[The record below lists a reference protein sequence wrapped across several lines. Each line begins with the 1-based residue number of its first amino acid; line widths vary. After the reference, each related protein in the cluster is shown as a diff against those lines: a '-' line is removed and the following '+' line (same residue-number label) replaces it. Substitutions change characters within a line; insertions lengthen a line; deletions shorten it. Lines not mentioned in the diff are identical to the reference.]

1 MSNILDGRELSGRLY
16 KTLVPRIQSLVSR
29 KITPSLKIILIG
41 ARRDSIVYTQ
51 MKAKRC
57 ASLGILC
64 EIVELPET
72 IETQEVIERIL
83 SFNQDTSVHG
93 IMVQLPLPEVIRN
106 DTRKIVDTIDV
117 SKDVDGLTSA
127 SLGKLITEPIE
138 IHDLWNLDFWVSS
151 TIYGILHFLA
161 DRDID
166 LVGKNVA
173 VVGNSALIGLPATII
188 LSKLGATVE
197 TSQIYTTNLSERL
210 RDRDIIIVGCGK
222 RELIRGESIKP
233 GAVIIDIGINVVVDE
248 DTGTR
253 KIYGDCNYP
262 ECSEKAGLITPVP
275 GGVGPMTI
283 YSLLEQLVKSA
294 EASDYE

>member
-1 MSNILDGRELSGRLY
+1 MSNILDGRELSARLY

-72 IETQEVIERIL
+72 IDTFDVIEKIL
-83 SFNQDTSVHG
+83 SFNQDSKVHG

-151 TIYGILHFLA
+151 TIYGILHF
-161 DRDID
+161 
-166 LVGKNVA
+166 
-173 VVGNSALIGLPATII
+173 
-188 LSKLGATVE
+188 
-197 TSQIYTTNLSERL
+197 
-210 RDRDIIIVGCGK
+210 
-222 RELIRGESIKP
+222 
-233 GAVIIDIGINVVVDE
+233 
-248 DTGTR
+248 
-253 KIYGDCNYP
+253 
-262 ECSEKAGLITPVP
+262 
-275 GGVGPMTI
+275 
-283 YSLLEQLVKSA
+283 
-294 EASDYE
+294 

>member
-29 KITPSLKIILIG
+29 GITPSLKIILIG
-41 ARRDSIVYTQ
+41 ARKDSIVYTQ

-57 ASLGILC
+57 ASVGIKC

-72 IETQEVIERIL
+72 IDTFDVIKKI
-83 SFNQDTSVHG
+83 SIFNADPLVHG
-93 IMVQLPLPEVIRN
+93 VMVQLPLPETIRN

-166 LVGKNVA
+166 LVGKNVG
-173 VVGNSALIGLPATII
+173 VVGNSALIGLPASII

-222 RELIRGESIKP
+222 RELIRGESVKP

-248 DTGTR
+248 ETGNR
-253 KIYGDCNYP
+253 KIYGDCNYS

-294 EASDYE
+294 EVSDYE

>member
-29 KITPSLKIILIG
+29 GITPSLKIILIG
-41 ARRDSIVYTQ
+41 ARKDSIVYTQ

-57 ASLGILC
+57 ASVGIKC

-72 IETQEVIERIL
+72 IDTFDVIKKI
-83 SFNQDTSVHG
+83 SIFNADPLVHG
-93 IMVQLPLPEVIRN
+93 VMVQLPLPETIRN
-106 DTRKIVDTIDV
+106 DTRKIVDTINV

-166 LVGKNVA
+166 LVGKNVG
-173 VVGNSALIGLPATII
+173 VVGNSALIGLPASII

-222 RELIRGESIKP
+222 RELIRGESVKP

-248 DTGTR
+248 ETGNR
-253 KIYGDCNYP
+253 KIYGDCNYS

-294 EASDYE
+294 EVSDYE

>member
-29 KITPSLKIILIG
+29 GITPSLKIILIG
-41 ARRDSIVYTQ
+41 ARKDSIVYTQ

-57 ASLGILC
+57 ASVGIKC

-72 IETQEVIERIL
+72 IDTFDVIKKISL
-83 SFNQDTSVHG
+83 FNADPLVHG
-93 IMVQLPLPEVIRN
+93 VMVQLPLPETIRN

-127 SLGKLITEPIE
+127 SLGKLITEHIE

-166 LVGKNVA
+166 LVGKNVG
-173 VVGNSALIGLPATII
+173 VVGNSALIGLPASII

-222 RELIRGESIKP
+222 RELIRGESVKP

-248 DTGTR
+248 ETGNR
-253 KIYGDCNYP
+253 KIYGDCNYS

>member
-29 KITPSLKIILIG
+29 GITPSLKIILIG
-41 ARRDSIVYTQ
+41 ARQDSIVYTQ

-57 ASLGILC
+57 ASVGIKC

-72 IETQEVIERIL
+72 IDTLQVTEKISL
-83 SFNQDTSVHG
+83 FNKDPLVHG
-93 IMVQLPLPEVIRN
+93 VMVQLPLPESIRN
-106 DTRKIVDTIDV
+106 DTRKIVDTIAM
-117 SKDVDGLTSA
+117 SKDVDGLTSS

-166 LVGKNVA
+166 LVGKNVG
-173 VVGNSALIGLPATII
+173 VVGNSALIGLPASII

-222 RELIRGESIKP
+222 RELIRGESVKP
-233 GAVIIDIGINVVVDE
+233 GAVIIDIGINVIVDE
-248 DTGTR
+248 NTGNR

-262 ECSEKAGLITPVP
+262 ECSEKAALITPVP

>member
-29 KITPSLKIILIG
+29 GITPCLKIILIG
-41 ARRDSIVYTQ
+41 ARQDSIVYTQ

-64 EIVELPET
+64 EIVQLLET
-72 IETQEVIERIL
+72 IESQEVINRIS
-83 SFNQDTSVHG
+83 SFNSDNLVHG
-93 IMVQLPLPEVIRN
+93 IMVQLPLPESIRN
-106 DTRKIVDTIDV
+106 DTRKIVDTINV

-138 IHDLWNLDFWVSS
+138 INDLWNLNYSVSS

-161 DRDID
+161 DREID

-173 VVGNSALIGLPATII
+173 VVGNSSLIGLPASII

-197 TSQIYTTNLSERL
+197 ISQIYTTNLCERL
-210 RDRDIIIVGCGK
+210 RNRDIIIIGCGK

-233 GAVIIDIGINVVVDE
+233 GAVIIDIGINVEVDE
-248 DTGTR
+248 LTGKR
-253 KIYGDCNYP
+253 KIYGDCNFP
-262 ECSEKAGLITPVP
+262 ECSEKASLITPVP

-283 YSLLEQLVKSA
+283 YSLLEQLIKSA